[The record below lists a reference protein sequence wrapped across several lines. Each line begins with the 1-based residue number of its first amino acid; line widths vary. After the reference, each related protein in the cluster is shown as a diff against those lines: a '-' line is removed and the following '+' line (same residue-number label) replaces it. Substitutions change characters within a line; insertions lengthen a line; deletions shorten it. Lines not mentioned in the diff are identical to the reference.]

1 MSIDVVRAWKDAE
14 YRESLS
20 SEELAL
26 VPAHPAGEVELAEED
41 LLGVTG
47 GLLDSLNIGL
57 GLLGGGKSSGCDY
70 TAFGEDA
77 SCYYSNAGL
86 LLECV

>member
-41 LLGVTG
+41 LLGITG
-47 GLLDSLNIGL
+47 GLLDSVNIAV
-57 GLLGGGKSSGCDY
+57 LGGSGGCKY

-86 LLECV
+86 LLECI